1 MQLLRNILSSRRPSA
16 EKQEYTYDFSQHQDT
31 LFTGVFHRVYNCS
44 SRYMV
49 VYGSAMSGKSYSV
62 HQSELLQLMQEG
74 HGDTLFLR
82 KYASQHRESCF
93 KLLVGLIYQYNLQ
106 HLFRCCFS
114 GDNRRITYL
123 PNGRSFIFRGVDN
136 PEKLKSIVN
145 IRRVVM
151 EEASEFALNDFT
163 EVVRRA
169 RGFAD
174 TQFILV
180 LNPVSEN
187 HWIKKQ
193 VCDEQSV
200 YHSSASVM
208 QFTYRDNCDAT
219 GRLFITEQDMAGLEA
234 LAQLDENQHRVY
246 ALGQW
251 GVDDKTRK
259 FVWAFDPA
267 LHLKPTIYD
276 RENILWASFDF
287 NVNPLTCTLFQYSCR
302 DYSIKAIECFRLPN
316 SDIWKM
322 CERLKASYPRA
333 QWKITGD
340 ATGASRSALSQ
351 DNLNYF
357 QIIIREMNL
366 SLMRLQVPTSNPPV
380 ESNQLLV
387 NAAFKRWTVTI
398 DPERCKPLIEDITYV
413 EMDAQKRIIKDRS
426 NAHRCADFLDTL
438 RYFVNAVIRPV
449 MPEHW
454 VNC

>member
-1 MQLLRNILSSRRPSA
+1 MQLLRSILSSRLTNV
-16 EKQEYTYDFSQHQDT
+16 EQQEYTYDFSQHADT
-31 LFTGVFHRVYNCS
+31 LFTQVFHRVHNCS

-49 VYGSAMSGKSYSV
+49 VYGSSMSGKSYSV
-62 HQSELLQLMQEG
+62 HQSELLHLMQHG
-74 HGDTLFLR
+74 SGDTLFLR
-82 KYASQHRESCF
+82 KYASQHRESCY
-93 KLLVGLIYQYNLQ
+93 KLLLGLIYQYGLQ

-174 TQFILV
+174 TQFTLV

-193 VCDEQSV
+193 VCDAGSV
-200 YHSSASVM
+200 YNNEAAVM
-208 QFTYRDNCDAT
+208 QFTYADNCDAA
-219 GRLFITEQDMAGLEA
+219 GRLFVTQKDMEGLQA

-251 GVDDKTRK
+251 GVDDKNRK
-259 FVWAFDPA
+259 FVWAFEPAIHVQPTNYDPNSV
-267 LHLKPTIYD
+267 I
-276 RENILWASFDF
+276 WASFDF
-287 NVNPLTCTLFQYSCR
+287 NVNPLTCTVFQYDCR
-302 DYSIKAIECFRLPN
+302 DYTIRAIECIRLPN

-322 CERLKASYPRA
+322 CARLKASYPA
-333 QWKITGD
+333 AFWKITGD
-340 ATGASRSALSQ
+340 ATGAARSAVSQ
-351 DNLNYF
+351 DNLNYY
-357 QIIIREMNL
+357 QII
-366 SLMRLQVPTSNPPV
+366 MRQMGLAPQQLQVPASNPPV

-387 NAAFKRWTVTI
+387 NAAFKRWKVSI
-398 DPERCKPLIEDITYV
+398 DPVRCKPLIEDITYV
-413 EMDAQKRIIKDRS
+413 EIDAQKRIVKDRS

-438 RYFVNAVIRPV
+438 RYFINAVILPV
-449 MPEHW
+449 MPG
-454 VNC
+454 NYLS